1 MNREGRPIIRRD
13 RAMTDTLSTIFD
25 DLSSKSVDI
34 RLKGERAFYARQAD
48 KLNDYLD
55 RVDSGNETLPPNVSY
70 NLLSAQLCAL
80 QCLLDILDARA
91 ADKKIY
97 IK

>member
-1 MNREGRPIIRRD
+1 MLDE
-13 RAMTDTLSTIFD
+13 LSAIFEE
-25 DLSSKSVDI
+25 LSSKSVDV
-34 RLKGERAFYARQAD
+34 RLKGERAFYAREAD
-48 KLNDYLD
+48 ILNDYLD
-55 RVDSGNETLPPNVSY
+55 RVDSGYEILPPDVSY

-91 ADKKIY
+91 EDKKIY

>member
-1 MNREGRPIIRRD
+1 MPDE
-13 RAMTDTLSTIFD
+13 LYSIFEE
-25 DLSSKSVDI
+25 LSSKSIDI
-34 RLKGERAFYARQAD
+34 RLKGERAFYAREVD
-48 KLNDYLD
+48 RLNDYLD
-55 RVDSGNETLPPNVSY
+55 RIDSGDETLPPDVSY

-80 QCLLDILDARA
+80 QCLLDILDTRA

>member
-1 MNREGRPIIRRD
+1 MLDE
-13 RAMTDTLSTIFD
+13 LSAIFEA
-25 DLSSKSVDI
+25 LSSKSVEV
-34 RLKGERAFYARQAD
+34 RLKGERAFYAREVD
-48 KLNDYLD
+48 RLNDYLD
-55 RVDSGNETLPPNVSY
+55 RVDSGYETLPPDVSY

-91 ADKKIY
+91 EDKKIY